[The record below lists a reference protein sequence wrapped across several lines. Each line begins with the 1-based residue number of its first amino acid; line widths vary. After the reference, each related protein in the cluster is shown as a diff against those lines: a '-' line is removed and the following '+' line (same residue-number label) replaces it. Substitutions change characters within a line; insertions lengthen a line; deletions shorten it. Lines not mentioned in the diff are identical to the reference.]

1 MSEPEN
7 IEIGN
12 IPAVLVRKP
21 IRHVY
26 IRVYP
31 PDGRVVV
38 SAPRRMSEKTIKDFI
53 SSKHNWIIK
62 QHQRLKKVE
71 QERQKGYESGEYH
84 LYEGKRYLLEIRY
97 SNKQPMVF
105 QENNRIVMVVKP
117 GYDKVIREKILDN
130 WYRDR
135 MWLKFPL
142 LLEKWE
148 KKMNVKV
155 SELRIRKM
163 RTKWGTCNAP
173 AKRIW
178 LSLELAKYPDSILEY
193 ILVHEMVH
201 LLERKHTRRFYELMN
216 IFLPGWKERKKS
228 ISYNPD

>member
-1 MSEPEN
+1 MSKPEN

-21 IRHVY
+21 IKHVY
-26 IRVYP
+26 IRIYP
-31 PDGRVVV
+31 PEGRVVI
-38 SAPRRMSEKTIKDFI
+38 SAPERMPARAVSDFI
-53 SSKHNWIIK
+53 SSKFNWIIK
-62 QHQRLKKVE
+62 HHQRLKKVE
-71 QERQKGYESGEYH
+71 QERQKGYKSGEYH

-97 SNKQPMVF
+97 SYKPPVVY
-105 QENNRIVMVVKP
+105 QENNRIIMVVKP
-117 GYDKVIREKILDN
+117 GHEKAIREKILDN

-135 MWLKFPL
+135 IRLKLPS

-148 KKMNVKV
+148 KKMNVGV

-163 RTKWGTCNAP
+163 KTKWGTCNASER
-173 AKRIW
+173 RIW

-201 LLERKHTRRFYELMN
+201 LLERKHNKRFNELMDK
-216 IFLPGWKERKKS
+216 FLPEWKERKKL
-228 ISYNPD
+228 ISFNPD